1 MATTVNIPKGGELP
15 PRGWKNRFMRR
26 GQSKE
31 PKNRR
36 QEDDIPTE
44 EDNGMKRSLSAK
56 RSQRTKK
63 GGVLIRKLKT
73 LNNSFRKGGIDVNT
87 EQPYPSVLN
96 DSHSSPSN
104 PQSPFSTD
112 SFVTV
117 EVRWKTCNL
126 KSSKKSL
133 WVSYTSSF
141 VFKSDSEIKDDNI

>member
-36 QEDDIPTE
+36 QAEDDSITIPPTE
-44 EDNGMKRSLSAK
+44 EDHGMTRSLSAK
-56 RSQRTKK
+56 RAQKTKK

-73 LNNSFRKGGIDVNT
+73 LNNSFRKGGSDVNVNVNT
-87 EQPYPSVLN
+87 EQQPYHTSVLN
-96 DSHSSPSN
+96 GDSHSSPSN
-104 PQSPFSTD
+104 PQSPFSED

-117 EVRWKTCNL
+117 EVR
-126 KSSKKSL
+126 
-133 WVSYTSSF
+133 
-141 VFKSDSEIKDDNI
+141 